1 MSDPYDLKAHIRSVK
16 DYPIA
21 GVEFRDI
28 TSLLETPAA
37 FVTACNAMT
46 NICRDFQPTSVVA
59 IESRGF
65 IFAGPMAHELGLP
78 FVLAR
83 KPGKLP
89 NPAFARSFEL
99 EYGSTALEIQKN
111 TAIGSCSSALALY
124 PRHIPYYYAPIF
136 GHRCKVAAVVGKL

>member
-28 TSLLETPAA
+28 TSLLETPTA
-37 FVTACNAMT
+37 FKTACNAMT
-46 NICRDFQPTSVVA
+46 SICRDFRPTTVVA

-65 IFAGPMAHELGLP
+65 IFAGPMAHELSLP

-89 NPAFARSFEL
+89 NPAFSRSFDL
-99 EYGSTALEIQKN
+99 EYGSTSLEVQKN
-111 TAIGSCSSALALY
+111 K
-124 PRHIPYYYAPIF
+124 IP
-136 GHRCKVAAVVGKL
+136 